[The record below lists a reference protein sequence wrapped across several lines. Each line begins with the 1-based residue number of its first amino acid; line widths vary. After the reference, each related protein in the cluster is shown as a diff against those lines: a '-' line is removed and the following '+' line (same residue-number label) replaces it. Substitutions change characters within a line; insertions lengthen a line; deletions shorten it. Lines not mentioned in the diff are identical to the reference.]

1 MTDLKDETVSLG
13 DDLSKFEISNES
25 AYSNYNEQTNP
36 YHFYSKYA
44 PEDEEEQKE
53 GGDLN

>member
-25 AYSNYNEQTNP
+25 AYSNYNELSHPHRYYSKNNP
-36 YHFYSKYA
+36 Y
-44 PEDEEEQKE
+44 DEEEQKE
-53 GGDLN
+53 GGEPN

>member
-36 YHFYSKYA
+36 YHFYSKYT